1 MADFIIMIFRMIL
14 GVCFKPPV
22 MIIVGIFDLLK
33 IKELKDI
40 FEGLMDWLMMKD
52 YIDSNTSK

>member
-1 MADFIIMIFRMIL
+1 MVDFIIVIFRMVL
-14 GVCFKPPV
+14 GVCFVPPV

-40 FEGLMDWLMMKD
+40 FEGLLEWFMMKD
-52 YIDSNTSK
+52 

>member
-1 MADFIIMIFRMIL
+1 MVDFIIMIFRMVL
-14 GVCFKPPV
+14 GVCFVPPV

-40 FEGLMDWLMMKD
+40 FEGLLEWLMMKD
-52 YIDSNTSK
+52 